1 MVIIEGV
8 HPLAILE
15 IVFGIPVLLLG
26 IFSTAGLVVFAI
38 GGSFDPIGFLV
49 LGFVTLSL
57 AGIGVF
63 LIRQGV
69 RLRNQTGWTGT
80 RLV

>member
-26 IFSTAGLVVFAI
+26 IFGTAGLVVFAI
-38 GGSFDPIGFLV
+38 ERSFDPIVAV
-49 LGFVTLSL
+49 LGFVTLTL

-80 RLV
+80 RLG